1 MELEWLYGYN
11 VTNKKTGKAVIIAET
26 KHCFTDINL
35 KPVNMKK
42 YAHDFSKKFEELTID

>member
-1 MELEWLYGYN
+1 M
-11 VTNKKTGKAVIIAET
+11 AET

-42 YAHDFSKKFEELTID
+42 YAPEFSKKFEELTIN